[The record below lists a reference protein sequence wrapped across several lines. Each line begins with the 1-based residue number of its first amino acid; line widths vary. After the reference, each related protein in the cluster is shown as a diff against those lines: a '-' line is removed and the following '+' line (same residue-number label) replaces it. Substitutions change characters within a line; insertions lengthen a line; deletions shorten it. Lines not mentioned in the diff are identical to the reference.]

1 MFAKRNKIAYF
12 CKKDINC
19 RKYLQR
25 LRNYSDMNLEEL
37 KTKVTELGGTQ
48 FSALSER
55 TVDYVLNRE
64 LSRSS
69 DDAHYTA
76 DLLNG
81 IVKDLKELD
90 GNLHAEVGRRN
101 TEYKTNFEKEWAKK
115 HPEPKPSGDPDGSK
129 KDPLAEILKKLE
141 AQEAEMKSFREAQK
155 QAEVKASK
163 DKVLASV
170 KKSLSEKFSNAGVQV
185 NSYVLKQTL
194 RDINI
199 PEEDADV
206 SALSKEMETQ
216 YYKNLKEAG
225 FDTGKPQFGGLPRQK
240 GNRAAD
246 EFFAKKGKK
255 EGWAKQ

>member
-19 RKYLQR
+19 GKHPQR

-69 DDAHYTA
+69 DDAHYT
-76 DLLNG
+76 DDMLNG

-115 HPEPKPSGDPDGSK
+115 HPAPNSNVNPDEGK
-129 KDPLAEILKKLE
+129 KDPLAEILEKLN
-141 AQEAEMKSFREAQK
+141 AQEAELKSFREAQK
-155 QAEVKASK
+155 QADVKASK

-185 NSYVLKQTL
+185 NNFVLKQTL

-199 PEEDADV
+199 PDENADV

-225 FDTGKPQFGGLPRQK
+225 FDTGKPQFGGQPRQK

-246 EFFAKKGKK
+246 EFFAKKSKK

>member
-1 MFAKRNKIAYF
+1 
-12 CKKDINC
+12 
-19 RKYLQR
+19 
-25 LRNYSDMNLEEL
+25 MNLEEL
-37 KTKVTELGGTQ
+37 KTKVTELGGNQ

-69 DDAHYTA
+69 EDSHYTEEA
-76 DLLNG
+76 LNG
-81 IVKDLKELD
+81 IVRDLKELD

-101 TEYKTNFEKEWAKK
+101 TEYKNNFEKEWAKR
-115 HPEPKPSGDPDGSK
+115 HPEPKPGGKPEGGEQESI
-129 KDPLAEILKKLE
+129 AEILKKLD
-141 AQEAEMKSFREAQK
+141 AQEAEIRSFREAQK

-170 KKSLSEKFSNAGVQV
+170 KKSLSEKFNNAGVQV
-185 NSYVLKQTL
+185 NSFVLKQTL

-199 PEEDADV
+199 PDENADV
-206 SALSKEMETQ
+206 SVLSKEMETQ

-225 FDTGKPQFGGLPRQK
+225 FDTGKPQFGGQPRQK

-246 EFFAKKGKK
+246 EFFARKGKK